1 MSNTRQ
7 PVIPPGILLPFILLT
22 SLFAAWGL
30 ANNMTDTLLAAF
42 KRIMSMADSQTAW
55 IQVAC
60 YLFGY
65 GCFAIPGAMFMKKY
79 TYKSGV
85 LLGLA
90 LFIIGG
96 LLFYPAMFVNELIGS
111 DACFLVYLAAMIV
124 LFAGLSILET
134 ACNPFICALGPE
146 QTATRRLN
154 FAQSFNPLGSIMGI
168 IIAQI
173 FILSQLKTESAEQ
186 RAAMTVNELNAMQ
199 RTELFAVTNT
209 YGVIAIILVAI
220 WLAIFWVKMPALSET
235 DKRIDLFGTWKRL
248 AKNYHYMWGVA
259 AQFFYVGAQIA
270 VWSFIIRYSMVAL
283 EIHPDEV
290 LRSIPT
296 QQLVEIPATPMD
308 NDGNP
313 VPPLIDSFRWNMP
326 HGYSTSMTKEEA
338 DKHEWFTN
346 ESQLAHWFGEQRS
359 RWLVYHSTDELAQ
372 LPTWRTADMIDV
384 LRYPI
389 EQDRLTELIEP
400 IGIAFAA
407 DKFSLVP
414 VNKIADIPIEQ
425 QVKIIDVLRNDVSRK
440 DMLVMPQ
447 DRLNHLV
454 AVLKYMVSEER
465 FEAVTY
471 GLESLPKID
480 QDVALPLVQLIE
492 IVDCLRNSV
501 SAEEISQWS
510 VERQIA
516 LFDAVREALPPEA
529 LRKIPTKRFE
539 TLFMEKLRHAD
550 PLQSFFCNVVEFLG
564 LTVLLPRT
572 SEQAAATYYV
582 YSLVFFVASRF
593 ICTWLMMFIAPHL
606 LLTLL
611 AFLATV
617 FCIGTVYLPGASGVY
632 SLIAISACMSLMFPT
647 IFGLGTR
654 GLGDDVKMGG
664 AGMVMAICGA
674 ALLTQMQG
682 YVSDWFGIR
691 LAYWVPALAFIV
703 IAYYAAVVCRNDD
716 RFDTQN

>member
-1 MSNTRQ
+1 MSSSRP
-7 PVIPPGILLPFILLT
+7 PVIPPGILFPFILLT

-42 KRIMSMADSQTAW
+42 KRIMSMTDGKTAW

-65 GCFAIPGAMFMKKY
+65 GCFAIPGAIFMKRY

-90 LFIIGG
+90 MFIIGG

-111 DACFLVYLAAMIV
+111 DACFLVYLVAMII
-124 LFAGLSILET
+124 LFAGLSVLET
-134 ACNPFICALGPE
+134 ACNPYICALGPE

-186 RAAMTVNELNAMQ
+186 RAAMTVDELNTLQ

-209 YGVIAIILVAI
+209 YGVIAIILIAI
-220 WLAIFWVKMPALSET
+220 WLAILFTRMPTLSET
-235 DKRIDLFGTWKRL
+235 DKRIDLFNTWKRL
-248 AKNYHYMWGVA
+248 GKNYYYMWGVA

-283 EIHPDEV
+283 QIHPDEV

-296 QQLVEIPATPMD
+296 KQLAAIPYTAV
-308 NDGNP
+308 NDENP
-313 VPPLIDSFRWNMP
+313 VPPLIDSFRWNIP
-326 HGYSTSMTKEEA
+326 HGYSTSFTQDEA
-338 DKHEWFTN
+338 DKHGWDEN
-346 ESQLAHWFGEQRS
+346 QLAHWYGNQRQ
-359 RWLVYHSTDELAQ
+359 RWLAYRSTEELAQ

-384 LRYPI
+384 LRYPL
-389 EQDRLTELIEP
+389 EQDELTKLIEP

-414 VNKIADIPIEQ
+414 VNKIAEIPIDK
-425 QVKIIDVLRNDVSRK
+425 QVEIIDTLRSEVNASGFA
-440 DMLVMPQ
+440 VMPL
-447 DRLNHLV
+447 DRLVYLV
-454 AVLKYMVSEER
+454 DVLQYLVSEER
-465 FEAVTY
+465 FEAVTF
-471 GLESLPKID
+471 GFESLPRID
-480 QDVALPLVQLIE
+480 HQHVVLPLVQLIE
-492 IVDCLRNSV
+492 IVDGIRNDV

-510 VERQIA
+510 EERRIE
-516 LFDAVREALPPEA
+516 LFDAVRQALPDEA

-539 TLFMEKLRHAD
+539 ALFMEKLRNAD
-550 PLQSFFCNVVEFLG
+550 PLQAIFCNVVEFLG
-564 LTVLLPRT
+564 ITALLPRT

-582 YSLVFFVASRF
+582 YSLIFFVASRF
-593 ICTWLMMFIAPHL
+593 ICTWLMKFIAPHL

-611 AFLATV
+611 AFLATT
-617 FCIGTVYLPGASGVY
+617 FCIGTVYLPGVAGVY

-682 YVSDWFGIR
+682 YFSDAFGIR
-691 LAYWVPALAFIV
+691 LAYWVPALAFLV

-716 RFDTQN
+716 RFDT